1 MQNLSLAITAAA
13 SFLIS
18 FSANAEALKVY
29 GPGGPAPAMRDAAA
43 AFEQKTGRAV
53 SLVAGPTPQWIA
65 KAKQDADIVFSGS
78 ETMMTDFVTAMEG
91 RIEAAKVEPLY
102 LRAASILVRP
112 GNPGKLRGMADLFKP
127 GRRILVV
134 NGAGQNGLWEDMAG
148 RTGDIDK
155 VRSLRKNI
163 VVYARNSAEARQ
175 AWIDDPTLDAWIIWN
190 IWQFANP
197 KLADIVPV
205 EEPYRIFRDTGVV
218 ISKVGSEDKDAERF
232 VNFLQS
238 TDGAAIFA
246 RWGWTIKAP

>member
-1 MQNLSLAITAAA
+1 MRKSLIAITALGAA
-13 SFLIS
+13 LFS
-18 FSANAEALKVY
+18 FSARAEALKIY

-43 AFEQKTGRAV
+43 AFEQKTGRTV
-53 SLVAGPTPQWIA
+53 MIVAGPTPQWIE

-78 ETMMTDFVTAMEG
+78 ETMMTDFVTAMDG
-91 RIEAAKVEPLY
+91 RIEASKVEPLY

-112 GNPGKLRGMADLFKP
+112 GNPLRLQGMGDLFKP

-175 AWIDDPTLDAWIIWN
+175 AWIDDPTLEAWIIWS
-190 IWQFANP
+190 IWQVANP
-197 KLADIVPV
+197 KLADLVPV
-205 EEPYRIFRDTGVV
+205 EEPYRIYRDAGVV
-218 ISKVGSEDKDAERF
+218 ISKIGREDKDANRF
-232 VNFLQS
+232 VDFLQS
-238 TDGAAIFA
+238 ADGAAIFA